1 MVPIWSGRLRCSSHS
16 ADQKIDHSRRRLRKS
31 SARAEA
37 DANAGPIPALNGSR
51 RHTGSDKRGVDMS
64 KSPIGN
70 TKECRKHALACLR
83 LAQTSASPH
92 AREQFANLAKTWLKL
107 AGDLQALRDTLEEPE
122 SRGRT
127 G

>member
-1 MVPIWSGRLRCSSHS
+1 
-16 ADQKIDHSRRRLRKS
+16 
-31 SARAEA
+31 
-37 DANAGPIPALNGSR
+37 
-51 RHTGSDKRGVDMS
+51 MS

-92 AREQFANLAKTWLKL
+92 AREHFANLAKTWLKL
-107 AGDLQALRDTLEEPE
+107 AGDLQALRETLEEPE
-122 SRGRT
+122 SRRRT

>member
-1 MVPIWSGRLRCSSHS
+1 
-16 ADQKIDHSRRRLRKS
+16 
-31 SARAEA
+31 
-37 DANAGPIPALNGSR
+37 
-51 RHTGSDKRGVDMS
+51 MS

-70 TKECRKHALACLR
+70 TKECRKHALACLH

-92 AREQFANLAKTWLKL
+92 AREQFTSLAKTWLKL

-122 SRGRT
+122 SRRRT